1 VAIDLTAF
9 FKKYEEL
16 LAMADDA
23 FDRIQREYPDCVKC
37 KIKCADCCNALF
49 DLSLIE
55 ALYINYHFNDKIKGQ
70 DRERLIEK
78 SNRIDR
84 RIHKIKKKAY
94 KAVEGGKTEDDVLME
109 LAEERARCP
118 LLNDQ
123 EECDLYD
130 YRPITCRLYG
140 LPTAIGGSGHT
151 CGLSGFVQGEKYPTV
166 NMDVIQRKLFGISD
180 ELVKEIKS
188 KHIKMAEL
196 LVPLSM
202 AILTDYND
210 EYLGVGEKM
219 DDKDTER
226 IQNRGEGNDKTLS
239 GRRGK
244 KKKGHI

>member
-1 VAIDLTAF
+1 MAIDFTPF

-16 LAMADDA
+16 LAMADDV
-23 FDRIQREYPDCVKC
+23 FDRIQKEYPDCVKC
-37 KIKCADCCNALF
+37 KIKCADCCHALF
-49 DLSLIE
+49 DLGLIE
-55 ALYINYHFNDKIKGQ
+55 ALYINYHFNEKIKGP
-70 DRERLIEK
+70 DREKLIEK
-78 SNRIDR
+78 SNQIDR
-84 RIHKIKKKAY
+84 KIHKIKKKAY

-109 LAEERARCP
+109 LAEERVRCP
-118 LLNDQ
+118 LLGDQ

-130 YRPITCRLYG
+130 YRPITCRVYG

-166 NMDVIQRKLFGISD
+166 NLDVIQKKLFEISD

-202 AILTDYND
+202 AILTDYDD
-210 EYLGVGEKM
+210 EYLGIGEK
-219 DDKDTER
+219 KSH
-226 IQNRGEGNDKTLS
+226 NDIEQTQSKGKGDEEDLS